1 MKERKKERKRRT
13 RVVLCT
19 RDGGDDGIGD
29 GSSGG
34 GIVTSLGN
42 GLLLD
47 LPLARTSWMTL
58 LENAKRKKYRLNS
71 SSSSSNS
78 SSSGSSSGSSS
89 SNNSISSSIVRKGP
103 KQCEIPRDGTEERR

>member
-42 GLLLD
+42 GLLLGICEAIID

-58 LENAKRKKYRLNS
+58 LENAKRKKYRL
-71 SSSSSNS
+71 
-78 SSSGSSSGSSS
+78 
-89 SNNSISSSIVRKGP
+89 
-103 KQCEIPRDGTEERR
+103 